1 MGAYPCPPL
10 TKINTIKFTGKIMSN
25 TFKTLSVALLAAT
38 SFSSQA
44 EMLWSDN
51 SVSGLINQGD
61 YEVANND
68 DITVVTLEHA
78 SGHNWGD
85 LFAFADRLDYKSDS
99 KNIAAKE
106 TYSELSPRLSLSYLT
121 DTKMEFGIISD
132 IFISTA
138 WEHSTYDSDVW
149 SNSFDNYLVGV
160 GANLTLPGFAYANI
174 NLYQANN
181 EQTDNDQQLT
191 FVWGLPFSIGSAD
204 FMLDGY
210 IDWSSA
216 EDTHAADFHFNP
228 QLRMDIGK
236 YWGVP
241 KKFEAGVEY
250 SFWHNKFG
258 IAGIDDESVISWMV
272 KIHL

>member
-1 MGAYPCPPL
+1 ML
-10 TKINTIKFTGKIMSN
+10 TAAVVAASAFT
-25 TFKTLSVALLAAT
+25 T
-38 SFSSQA
+38 FSSQA
-44 EMLWSDN
+44 EMFWSDN
-51 SVSGLINQGD
+51 SISGLINAGD
-61 YEVANND
+61 YEVAGND

-85 LFAFADRLDYKSDS
+85 LFFFADRLDYKGDS
-99 KNIAAKE
+99 KNADAQE
-106 TYSELSPRLSLSYLT
+106 TYSELAPRLSISYLT
-121 DTKMEFGIISD
+121 DSKLEFGIVSD
-132 IFISTA
+132 VFVATA
-138 WEHSTYDSDVW
+138 WEHSTYSSAPFD
-149 SNSFDNYLVGV
+149 NSFDNYLVGV
-160 GANLTLPGFAYANI
+160 GADLKLPGFAYANI
-174 NLYQANN
+174 NVYQANN

-191 FVWGLPFSIGSAD
+191 FVWGMPFSLGSAD
-204 FMLDGY
+204 FTFDGY

-216 EDTHAADFHFNP
+216 QDTHASDFHFNP

-258 IAGIDDESVISWMV
+258 IAGLDDESVISWMV